1 MGDSEKTWILDSLFE
16 FLTGEIWNV
25 PIMIFIE
32 GKSVIFD
39 PEEEN
44 QQEFKAVHNE
54 YRYLVDGLLSCYMQE
69 LEISIEDFHSAC
81 EQVTSSPMLTGK
93 IKQTL
98 YEQLWAADD
107 YEAFKRMMVEKNI
120 NLQLQALDVL
130 RKKFGMGTLA
140 VEVSPGDQE
149 VLTKASDLAAD
160 VQNEPMAKALASSDY
175 EAKRL
180 EALKPVKAP
189 IRGVGMPE
197 APQLTA
203 FDAVETPS

>member
-1 MGDSEKTWILDSLFE
+1 
-16 FLTGEIWNV
+16 
-25 PIMIFIE
+25 
-32 GKSVIFD
+32 
-39 PEEEN
+39 
-44 QQEFKAVHNE
+44 
-54 YRYLVDGLLSCYMQE
+54 
-69 LEISIEDFHSAC
+69 
-81 EQVTSSPMLTGK
+81 
-93 IKQTL
+93 
-98 YEQLWAADD
+98 
-107 YEAFKRMMVEKNI
+107 MMVEKNI

-203 FDAVETPS
+203 FDAVETPSDVESDEIEQRQAYLKEQRDKLIALKKEVREGQLRAEANKSRRPRTARAAQDTIQGNSAGVEIDPDTLEIRKALAGKLRQELVDNPDL